1 MAGNW
6 LFWVLFNGFV
16 VAMLLL
22 DLGVFHRKAHVVR
35 FKEALSWTFVWITLA
50 GIFAVLVY
58 FYGHHMTG
66 DWKRPN
72 AQLTL
77 EFLTGYLIEE
87 SLSVD
92 NLFIFLLIFRH
103 FAVPKQNQHKV
114 LFWGILGA
122 LVMRAIFIAAGVT
135 LIRRFEWIIYLFGAF
150 LVYTGMRLMF
160 QREMSVDPKESR
172 VLRWFRKTVRVTH
185 DYESDRFLVRRP
197 EGWFATPLMVVLVLV
212 ESTDVLFA
220 TDSIPAVLA
229 VTRDPFI
236 VYTSNVFAVL
246 GLRSLYFALA
256 GMMDI
261 FHYLHYGLAVILM
274 FIGAKMLVSHYYPV
288 PIHVA
293 LGVVAGVLAVSIG
306 VSVIFPK
313 KHAPET
319 AETPRS

>member
-35 FKEALSWTFVWITLA
+35 FREALTWTVVWIALA
-50 GIFAVLVY
+50 GTFAVLVY

-66 DWKRPN
+66 DWKRAN
-72 AQLTL
+72 SELAL

-122 LVMRAIFIAAGVT
+122 LIMRAIFIAAGVT

-150 LVYTGMRLMF
+150 LVYTGLTLMF
-160 QREMSVDPKESR
+160 QHGASVNPKDSR
-172 VLRWFRKTVRVTH
+172 VLRWFRKVVRVTH

-197 EGWFATPLMVVLVLV
+197 DGWFATPLMLVLVLV

-256 GMMDI
+256 GMMDL

-274 FIGAKMLVSHYYPV
+274 FIGAKML
-288 PIHVA
+288 
-293 LGVVAGVLAVSIG
+293 
-306 VSVIFPK
+306 
-313 KHAPET
+313 
-319 AETPRS
+319 

>member
-1 MAGNW
+1 MSGNW
-6 LFWVLFNGFV
+6 LFWVLFNVFV

-35 FKEALSWTFVWITLA
+35 FREALAWTVVWITLA
-50 GIFAVLVY
+50 GVFAVLVY
-58 FYGHHMTG
+58 FYGHQMTS

-72 AQLTL
+72 HQIAL
-77 EFLTGYLIEE
+77 EFVTGYLIEE

-103 FAVPKQNQHKV
+103 FAVPRQNQHKV
-114 LFWGILGA
+114 LFGGIRGA
-122 LVMRAIFIAAGVT
+122 LVMRAIVIAAGVT
-135 LIRRFEWIIYLFGAF
+135 LIRRFEWIIYVFGAF
-150 LVYTGMRLMF
+150 LVYTGFRLLF
-160 QREMSVDPKESR
+160 QREVSVDPKDSR
-172 VLRWFRKTVRVTH
+172 VLRWFRKLVRVTH

-197 EGWFATPLMVVLVLV
+197 DGWFATPLALVLVLV

-256 GMMDI
+256 GMMEV

-274 FIGAKMLVSHYYPV
+274 FIGVKMLGSHYFPI

-293 LGVVAGVLAVSIG
+293 LSVVAAVLAVSIAASL
-306 VSVIFPK
+306 VFPK
-313 KHAPET
+313 KQSKET
-319 AETPRS
+319 DGEAEV

>member
-1 MAGNW
+1 MSGNW
-6 LFWVLFNGFV
+6 VFWILFNAFV
-16 VAMLLL
+16 VVMLLL

-35 FKEALSWTFVWITLA
+35 FREALAWTVVWIMLA
-50 GIFAVLVY
+50 GVFAVLVY
-58 FYGHHMTG
+58 FHGHLMTG
-66 DWKRPN
+66 DFKRPN
-72 AQLTL
+72 SQLAL
-77 EFLTGYLIEE
+77 EFVTGYLIEE

-122 LVMRAIFIAAGVT
+122 LLMRAGFIAAGVT
-135 LIRRFEWIIYLFGAF
+135 LIRRFEWIVYAFGAF
-150 LVYTGMRLMF
+150 LVFTGFRLIF
-160 QREMSVDPKESR
+160 QREVAVDPKSSR
-172 VLRWFRKTVRVTH
+172 VLRWFRKVVRVTH
-185 DYESDRFLVRRP
+185 DYESDHFLVKRP
-197 EGWFATPLMVVLVLV
+197 DGWFATPLALVLVLV
-212 ESTDVLFA
+212 ETTDVLFA

-256 GMMDI
+256 GMMEL

-274 FIGAKMLVSHYYPV
+274 FIGAKMLVSHFYAI

-293 LGVVAGVLAVSIG
+293 LSVVAGVLAICIIASLM
-306 VSVIFPK
+306 FPK
-313 KHAPET
+313 KHPDPAAAGPQ
-319 AETPRS
+319 

>member
-6 LFWVLFNGFV
+6 LFWVLFNVFV

-35 FKEALSWTFVWITLA
+35 FKEALTWTFVWIALA
-50 GIFAVLVY
+50 GLFAVLVY
-58 FYGHHMTG
+58 FYGHVMTG

-72 AQLTL
+72 TQLAL

-122 LVMRAIFIAAGVT
+122 LIMRAIFIAAGVT

-150 LVYTGMRLMF
+150 LVYTGLRLMF
-160 QREMSVDPKESR
+160 QREMSVDPKDSR
-172 VLRWFRKTVRVTH
+172 VLRWFRKVVRVTH
-185 DYESDRFLVRRP
+185 DYESDHFLVRRP
-197 EGWFATPLMVVLVLV
+197 EGWFATPLMLVLVLV

-256 GMMDI
+256 GMMDL

-293 LGVVAGVLAVSIG
+293 LDVVAGVLAVSIG
-306 VSVIFPK
+306 ASLVFPK
-313 KHAPET
+313 RQPADSGT
-319 AETPRS
+319 V

>member
-6 LFWVLFNGFV
+6 LFWVLFNAFV

-35 FKEALSWTFVWITLA
+35 FKEALSWTLVWIALA

-58 FYGHHMTG
+58 FYGHHMTA

-72 AQLTL
+72 SQLAL

-122 LVMRAIFIAAGVT
+122 LIMRAIFIAAGVT

-150 LVYTGMRLMF
+150 LVYTGLRLMF
-160 QREMSVDPKESR
+160 QREMSVDPKDSR
-172 VLRWFRKTVRVTH
+172 VLRWFRKIVRVTH
-185 DYESDRFLVRRP
+185 DYESDHFLVRRS
-197 EGWFATPLMVVLVLV
+197 EGWFATPLMLVLVLV

-256 GMMDI
+256 GMMDV

-293 LGVVAGVLAVSIG
+293 LDVVAGVLAVSVG
-306 VSVIFPK
+306 ASLVFPK
-313 KHAPET
+313 KHTPET
-319 AETPRS
+319 SGSSHS